1 MGCLFAIFAGGAPRL
16 AFLFLWVARPLMVR
30 AAFGTF
36 IWPLLGLIFL
46 PFTTLMYAVL
56 HTPGVGL
63 VGWDWFW
70 LFLAA
75 LLDIGGAASSAR
87 ANRDRMPGYTA

>member
-16 AFLFLWVARPLMVR
+16 AFLFLWAARPVMVNL
-30 AAFGTF
+30 AFNTV

-46 PFTTLMYAVL
+46 PFTTLMYTVM

-70 LFLAA
+70 LTLAA
-75 LLDIGGAASSAR
+75 LLDIGGIASSAR
-87 ANRDRMPGYTA
+87 ANRDRMPGYAA